1 VTTRVNPHEPM
12 SRRNAVVGLTW
23 TIPEV
28 RHFAALR
35 VDGTVQVWEGSGNND
50 EPISGSSSSREPGR
64 YRLSVEIPRVFSTT
78 EAAGGNNEEGPTGAR
93 GSSSTSKAIGIHSLE
108 ASSHSRL
115 VACNAAGTIAVIN
128 PFAEDD
134 SNHVVSKFDTLA
146 SSGAKQQQQSS
157 QAQGENAHT
166 TAFTVQPTT
175 GVAAVGAKDREIVLW
190 DLETG
195 QRQWKAKNLP
205 PDPQT
210 LLQPRVW
217 PTAACFLSTC
227 NAILFAVGSAYHQV
241 RIYDVRAP
249 QRRPVRYTLED
260 NDYLSHRVTALCSLN
275 DHEVVVGDA
284 GGYIQS
290 LDLRLLS
297 TGANVKRHTAS
308 PVVGRFVGP
317 AGSVRQLVAFSS
329 SNNNTSNRLACVG
342 LDRTLRVYDTT
353 TRRSLQTVYLK
364 QRLNCLLVSEE
375 EEDDDDEDDNDEDAA
390 VLEDDEMMEQQDK
403 VHDYVDTSDD
413 DEDDEDGDDESSVVD
428 VVETIDEVPDDDD
441 DDESSEEGK
450 EKEVTAPRRKQQR
463 RR

>member
-1 VTTRVNPHEPM
+1 MTRVNPHEPM
-12 SRRNAVVGLTW
+12 ARRNAVVGLTW

-28 RHFAALR
+28 RQWAALR
-35 VDGTVQVWEGSGNND
+35 VDGTVQVWEGSGDDDDD
-50 EPISGSSSSREPGR
+50 EPSSGSSAVASPVAIDWVWRFPASFRRRRLREK
-64 YRLSVEIPRVFSTT
+64 S
-78 EAAGGNNEEGPTGAR
+78 NEEDPTGAR
-93 GSSSTSKAIGIHSLE
+93 GSSSTSKAIGIHSLS
-108 ASSHSRL
+108 APSHNRL
-115 VACNAAGTIAVIN
+115 VACDAAGTIAVIN
-128 PFAEDD
+128 PFVEDD
-134 SNHVVSKFDTLA
+134 SNHVVTKFDTLA

-157 QAQGENAHT
+157 QQQGENAHT
-166 TAFTVQPTT
+166 TTAFAVQPTT

-227 NAILFAVGSAYHQV
+227 HTNLLAVGSAYHQV

-260 NDYLSHRVTALCSLN
+260 NDYLPHRVTALCRLN
-275 DHEVVVGDA
+275 DHEFAVGDA

-290 LDLRLLS
+290 LDLRLLA

-329 SNNNTSNRLACVG
+329 LSNSNNTSNRLACVG

-353 TRRSLQTVYLK
+353 TRRSLRTVYLK
-364 QRLNCLLVSEE
+364 QRLNCLLVA
-375 EEDDDDEDDNDEDAA
+375 EEDDDDDDNDEDAA
-390 VLEDDEMMEQQDK
+390 VLEDDEMMDQQDK
-403 VHDYVDTSDD
+403 VRDYVDTSDD
-413 DEDDEDGDDESSVVD
+413 ATTTTTTRAVLSMWWKRL
-428 VVETIDEVPDDDD
+428 TRYP
-441 DDESSEEGK
+441 
-450 EKEVTAPRRKQQR
+450 TTTTTTTTNRQRRKKR
-463 RR
+463 KR